1 MRYTDFLKT
10 TVLLAAGEAT
20 ALAIVTIA
28 VVAGDDDRTALYFAL
43 GWWVLSGIIGI
54 WLGRRVGHHDRHRQ
68 AARAGQVRHH
78 AAARAARACCS
89 STACG

>member
-1 MRYTDFLKT
+1 MRYTDFLKA

-43 GWWVLSGIIGI
+43 GWWGLAGIIGI
-54 WLGRRVGHHDRHRQ
+54 WLGRRLETTTGIAQ
-68 AARAGQVRHH
+68 AARAGPSPSPRCRPCGPVP
-78 AAARAARACCS
+78 CCS
-89 STACG
+89 TGCG